1 MTSSIETES
10 QQPSVEITSLIHE
23 GSRAFSLHDYETSTA
38 KFGQAC
44 ELLDKQ
50 FGELSPQSANTYF
63 MYGKSLLQYAIQQ
76 NSVLGNRAAE
86 ESTVIEETESQDAAA
101 SNPRFHF
108 EGEPDLRE
116 VEPEGEETAGD
127 DENEEGAGDHD
138 EEEGNQEGEG
148 DEFNDAWDVLDI
160 ARVMYE
166 KEDSPEAKAKLA
178 DVYVCLG
185 DVSLETEKFDQALPD
200 FRAAIDIKQTI
211 LEPDNRELAEL
222 HYKLAL
228 ALEYSTSEQHLA
240 VEETEKAVKVLRKR
254 LEVLQDKQLAESG
267 DKKGKGK
274 STEKDVDQDANQN
287 TEIQKEIKEIQELIP
302 DMEVKIEELKNPKQ
316 LEAQVD
322 MLKEMLGLKGSSGGL
337 PAVPVPANVNDLTS
351 LVKKRK
357 SDGAASENTQAQD
370 EDKLK
375 KPKLDDIE

>member
-1 MTSSIETES
+1 
-10 QQPSVEITSLIHE
+10 
-23 GSRAFSLHDYETSTA
+23 
-38 KFGQAC
+38 
-44 ELLDKQ
+44 
-50 FGELSPQSANTYF
+50 

-86 ESTVIEETESQDAAA
+86 ESTVIEETESRKCYLKALLGGSHLNTQFTPLKEDAAA

-228 ALEYSTSEQHLA
+228 ALEYSKQHLA

-351 LVKKRK
+351 LVKKSK

-375 KPKLDDIE
+375 KPKLDDI

>member
-86 ESTVIEETESQDAAA
+86 ESTVIEETESHAAA